1 MEQSMNRQS
10 ALLASVT
17 LGATVL
23 HMSPA
28 AAAAGP
34 NPQEIQLY
42 GGEIFGDRLTQRSI
56 SGSTP
61 RLNDSATFGGRYTVN
76 YTDMWGLQLSAGY
89 SPGRAGHVRS
99 GDSSLGVTTVDLD
112 GVWNFTPGYKIVG
125 YAVAGVGYAWADLD
139 RVILGSAGGTPATAT
154 TTDSNGY
161 TANAGL
167 GAKYYLTDNLFVD
180 LDSRYRYFS
189 KLVSNYGQG
198 VNTVETTL
206 GVGWL
211 F

>member
-1 MEQSMNRQS
+1 MNRQF
-10 ALLASVT
+10 ATLASLT
-17 LGATVL
+17 LAATAL
-23 HMSPA
+23 HMSA
-28 AAAAGP
+28 AAAAEGP
-34 NPQEIQLY
+34 NSQEIQVY
-42 GGEIFGDRLTQRSI
+42 GGEIFGDRLTERSI

-61 RLNDSATFGGRYTVN
+61 RLNDSATFGGRYTFN
-76 YTDMWGLQLSAGY
+76 YTDAWGVQLSAGY

-99 GDSSLGVTTVDLD
+99 GDSSLGVTTVDWD

-139 RVILGSAGGTPATAT
+139 RSIQGSVGGAPVTI
-154 TTDSNGY
+154 TDSNGY

-189 KLVSNYGQG
+189 RLVSNYGQG

-206 GVGWL
+206 GVGWR

>member
-1 MEQSMNRQS
+1 MNRQFS
-10 ALLASVT
+10 MLASVT
-17 LGATVL
+17 LGVTAL
-23 HMSPA
+23 HMSATA
-28 AAAAGP
+28 AADP
-34 NPQEIQLY
+34 SSQEIQLY
-42 GGEIFGDRLTQRSI
+42 GGEIFGDRLTERTI

-61 RLNDSATFGGRYTVN
+61 RLNDSVTFGGRYTFN
-76 YTDMWGLQLSAGY
+76 YTETWGVQLSAGY
-89 SPGRAGHVRS
+89 SPGRASHVSS
-99 GDSSLGVTTVDLD
+99 GDSSFGVTTVDLD
-112 GVWNFTPGYKIVG
+112 GVWNFTPGYKVVG

-139 RVILGSAGGTPATAT
+139 RAILGSGGGTPGII
-154 TTDSNGY
+154 TDSNGY

-189 KLVSNYGQG
+189 KLVNDQGQG

-206 GVGWL
+206 GVGWR

>member
-1 MEQSMNRQS
+1 MNRQFVT
-10 ALLASVT
+10 LASVT

-28 AAAAGP
+28 VAA
-34 NPQEIQLY
+34 NPTSQEIQLY
-42 GGEIFGDRLTQRSI
+42 GGEIFGDRLTQTTI

-61 RLNDSATFGGRYTVN
+61 RFNDSATFGGRYTVN
-76 YTDMWGLQLSAGY
+76 YTDTWGVQLSAGY

-99 GDSSLGVTTVDLD
+99 GDSSFGVTTVDVD

-125 YAVAGVGYAWADLD
+125 YAVAGVGYAWANLD
-139 RVILGSAGGTPATAT
+139 RAILGSVGGTPVTI
-154 TTDSNGY
+154 TDSNGY

-180 LDSRYRYFS
+180 LDTRYRYFS

-206 GVGWL
+206 GVGWK

>member
-1 MEQSMNRQS
+1 MEQAMNRQF
-10 ALLASVT
+10 ATLASVT

-28 AAAAGP
+28 EAAGP
-34 NPQEIQLY
+34 ASQEIQLY
-42 GGEIFGDRLTQRSI
+42 GGEIFGDRLTQTTI

-61 RLNDSATFGGRYTVN
+61 RFNDSATLGGRYTVN
-76 YTDMWGLQLSAGY
+76 YTDTWGVQLSAGY
-89 SPGRAGHVRS
+89 SPGRAGHVSS
-99 GDSSLGVTTVDLD
+99 GDSSFGVTTVDLD

-125 YAVAGVGYAWADLD
+125 YAVAGVGYAWTNLD
-139 RVILGSAGGTPATAT
+139 RAIQGSVGGTFT
-154 TTDSNGY
+154 TISDSNGY

-167 GAKYYLTDNLFVD
+167 GAKYYLTDTLFLD
-180 LDSRYRYFS
+180 LDTRYRYFS
-189 KLVSNYGQG
+189 KLVSNHGQG

-206 GVGWL
+206 GVGWK

>member
-1 MEQSMNRQS
+1 MEQSMNRQFS
-10 ALLASVT
+10 MLASIT
-17 LGATVL
+17 LGATAL
-23 HMSPA
+23 QMST

-34 NPQEIQLY
+34 SSQEIQVY
-42 GGEIFGDRLTQRSI
+42 GGEIFGDRLTQRTI

-61 RLNDSATFGGRYTVN
+61 RFNDSATFGGRFTLN
-76 YTDMWGLQLSAGY
+76 YTDTWGLQLSAGY

-99 GDSSLGVTTVDLD
+99 GDSSLGIRTVDLD

-139 RVILGSAGGTPATAT
+139 RAIQGSVGGLPVTL
-154 TTDSNGY
+154 TDSNGY

-198 VNTVETTL
+198 VNAVETTL
-206 GVGWL
+206 GVGWR

>member
-1 MEQSMNRQS
+1 MEQSMNRQF
-10 ALLASVT
+10 AMLASVT

-28 AAAAGP
+28 AAAGP
-34 NPQEIQLY
+34 TSQEIQLY
-42 GGEIFGDRLTQRSI
+42 GGEIFGDRLTQTTI

-61 RLNDSATFGGRYTVN
+61 RFNDSATLGGRYTVN
-76 YTDMWGLQLSAGY
+76 YTDTWGVQLSAGY

-99 GDSSLGVTTVDLD
+99 GDSSFGITTVDLD
-112 GVWNFTPGYKIVG
+112 GVWNFTPGYKVVG
-125 YAVAGVGYAWADLD
+125 YAVAGVGYAWANLD
-139 RVILGSAGGTPATAT
+139 REILGSVGGTPVTIS
-154 TTDSNGY
+154 DSNGY

-167 GAKYYLTDNLFVD
+167 GAKYYLTDNLFLD
-180 LDSRYRYFS
+180 LDTRYRYFS

-206 GVGWL
+206 GVGWR

>member
-1 MEQSMNRQS
+1 MKKQF

-23 HMSPA
+23 HMSS

-34 NPQEIQLY
+34 ASQEIQLY
-42 GGEIFGDRLTQRSI
+42 GGEIFGDRLTQTTI

-61 RLNDSATFGGRYTVN
+61 RFNDSATFGGRYNVN
-76 YTDMWGLQLSAGY
+76 YTDMWGVQLSAGY
-89 SPGRAGHVRS
+89 SPGHTGHVRS
-99 GDSSLGVTTVDLD
+99 GDSSLGVTTLDVD

-139 RVILGSAGGTPATAT
+139 RDIIGSVGGAPVTI
-154 TTDSNGY
+154 TDSNGY

-167 GAKYYLTDNLFVD
+167 GAKYYVTDNLFVD
-180 LDSRYRYFS
+180 LDTRYRYFS
-189 KLVSNYGQG
+189 KLVNNYGQG
-198 VNTVETTL
+198 LNTVETTL
-206 GVGWL
+206 GVGWR

>member
-1 MEQSMNRQS
+1 MNRQF
-10 ALLASVT
+10 AMLASVT

-28 AAAAGP
+28 AAADA
-34 NPQEIQLY
+34 NSQEIQLY
-42 GGEIFGDRLTQRSI
+42 GGEIFGDRLTQTTI

-61 RLNDSATFGGRYTVN
+61 RFNDSATLGGRYTVN
-76 YTDMWGLQLSAGY
+76 YTDTWGVQLSAGY

-99 GDSSLGVTTVDLD
+99 GDGSFGITTVDLD
-112 GVWNFTPGYKIVG
+112 GVWNFTPGYKVVG
-125 YAVAGVGYAWADLD
+125 YAVAGVGYAWANLD
-139 RVILGSAGGTPATAT
+139 REILGSVGGTPVTIS
-154 TTDSNGY
+154 DSNGY

-167 GAKYYLTDNLFVD
+167 GAKYYLTDNLFLD
-180 LDSRYRYFS
+180 LDTRYRYFS
-189 KLVSNYGQG
+189 KLVSNNGQG

-206 GVGWL
+206 GVGWK

>member
-1 MEQSMNRQS
+1 MEQSMNRQFVT
-10 ALLASVT
+10 LASVT

-28 AAAAGP
+28 VAA
-34 NPQEIQLY
+34 NPTSQEIQLY
-42 GGEIFGDRLTQRSI
+42 GGEIFGDRLTQTTI

-61 RLNDSATFGGRYTVN
+61 RFNDSATFGGRYTVN
-76 YTDMWGLQLSAGY
+76 YTDTWGVQLSAGY

-99 GDSSLGVTTVDLD
+99 GDSSFGVTTVDVD

-125 YAVAGVGYAWADLD
+125 YAVAGVGYAWANLD
-139 RVILGSAGGTPATAT
+139 RAILGSVGGTPVTI
-154 TTDSNGY
+154 TDSNGY

-180 LDSRYRYFS
+180 LDTRYRYFS

-206 GVGWL
+206 GVGWK

>member
-1 MEQSMNRQS
+1 MNRQF
-10 ALLASVT
+10 AMLASVT

-28 AAAAGP
+28 AAAGP
-34 NPQEIQLY
+34 TSQEIQLY
-42 GGEIFGDRLTQRSI
+42 GGEIFGDRLTQTTI

-61 RLNDSATFGGRYTVN
+61 RFNDSATLGGRYTVN
-76 YTDMWGLQLSAGY
+76 YTDTWGVQLSAGY

-99 GDSSLGVTTVDLD
+99 GDSSFGITTVDLD
-112 GVWNFTPGYKIVG
+112 GVWNFTPGYKVVG
-125 YAVAGVGYAWADLD
+125 YAVAGVGYAWANLD
-139 RVILGSAGGTPATAT
+139 REILGSVGGTPVTIS
-154 TTDSNGY
+154 DSNGY

-167 GAKYYLTDNLFVD
+167 GAKYYLTDNLFLD
-180 LDSRYRYFS
+180 LDTRYRYFS

-206 GVGWL
+206 GVGWK

>member
-1 MEQSMNRQS
+1 MEQSMNRQF

-28 AAAAGP
+28 AAAGP
-34 NPQEIQLY
+34 TSQEIQLY
-42 GGEIFGDRLTQRSI
+42 GGEIFGDRLAQTTI

-61 RLNDSATFGGRYTVN
+61 RFNDSATLGGRYTVN
-76 YTDMWGLQLSAGY
+76 YTDTWGVQLSAGY

-99 GDSSLGVTTVDLD
+99 GDSSFGITTVDLD
-112 GVWNFTPGYKIVG
+112 GVWNFTPGYKVVG
-125 YAVAGVGYAWADLD
+125 YAVAGVGYAWANLD
-139 RVILGSAGGTPATAT
+139 REILGSVGGTPVTI
-154 TTDSNGY
+154 TDSNGY

-167 GAKYYLTDNLFVD
+167 GAKYYLTDNLFLD
-180 LDSRYRYFS
+180 LDTRYRYFS

-206 GVGWL
+206 GVGWK

>member
-1 MEQSMNRQS
+1 MEQSMNRQF
-10 ALLASVT
+10 AMLASIT
-17 LGATVL
+17 LGATAL
-23 HMSPA
+23 QMST

-34 NPQEIQLY
+34 SSQEIQVY
-42 GGEIFGDRLTQRSI
+42 GGEIFGDRLTQRTI

-61 RLNDSATFGGRYTVN
+61 RFNDSATFGGRFTLN
-76 YTDMWGLQLSAGY
+76 YTDTWGLQLSAGY

-99 GDSSLGVTTVDLD
+99 GDSSLGIRTVDLD

-139 RVILGSAGGTPATAT
+139 RAIQGSVGGLPVTL
-154 TTDSNGY
+154 TDSNCY

-198 VNTVETTL
+198 VNAVETTL
-206 GVGWL
+206 GVGWR

>member
-1 MEQSMNRQS
+1 MEQSMKRQS

-28 AAAAGP
+28 AAADT
-34 NPQEIQLY
+34 NSQEIQLY
-42 GGEIFGDRLTQRSI
+42 GGEIFGDRLTQTTI

-61 RLNDSATFGGRYTVN
+61 RFNDSATFGGRYTVN
-76 YTDMWGLQLSAGY
+76 YTDTWGVQLSAGY
-89 SPGRAGHVRS
+89 SPGRVGHVRS
-99 GDSSLGVTTVDLD
+99 GNSSFGVTTLDLD

-125 YAVAGVGYAWADLD
+125 YAVAGVGYAWANLD
-139 RVILGSAGGTPATAT
+139 RAILGSVGGAPVTI
-154 TTDSNGY
+154 TDSNGY

-189 KLVSNYGQG
+189 KLVSNHGQG

-206 GVGWL
+206 GVGWR

>member
-1 MEQSMNRQS
+1 MEQSMKRQS

-28 AAAAGP
+28 AAADA
-34 NPQEIQLY
+34 NSQEIQLY

-76 YTDMWGLQLSAGY
+76 YTDTWGAQLSAGY
-89 SPGRAGHVRS
+89 SPGRAGHVPS
-99 GDSSLGVTTVDLD
+99 GDSSFGVTTVDLD

-125 YAVAGVGYAWADLD
+125 YAVAGVGYAWASLD
-139 RVILGSAGGTPATAT
+139 RAIQGSAGGATPVTI
-154 TTDSNGY
+154 TDSSGY

-189 KLVSNYGQG
+189 KLVSNHGQG

-206 GVGWL
+206 GVGWR

>member
-28 AAAAGP
+28 AAAGA
-34 NPQEIQLY
+34 NSQEIQLY
-42 GGEIFGDRLTQRSI
+42 GGEIFGDRLTQRTI

-61 RLNDSATFGGRYTVN
+61 RFNDSATFGGRYTVN
-76 YTDMWGLQLSAGY
+76 YTDRWGVQLSAGY

-99 GDSSLGVTTVDLD
+99 GDSSFGVTTVDLD

-125 YAVAGVGYAWADLD
+125 YAVAGVGYAWANLD
-139 RVILGSAGGTPATAT
+139 QAILGSVGGPPVTI
-154 TTDSNGY
+154 TDSNGY

-180 LDSRYRYFS
+180 LDTRYRYFS

-206 GVGWL
+206 GVGWR

>member
-1 MEQSMNRQS
+1 MEQSMNRQFS
-10 ALLASVT
+10 LLASVT
-17 LGATVL
+17 LGATML

-28 AAAAGP
+28 AAAGP
-34 NPQEIQLY
+34 ASQEIQLY
-42 GGEIFGDRLTQRSI
+42 GGEIFGDRLTQTTI

-61 RLNDSATFGGRYTVN
+61 RFNNSATFGGRYTVN
-76 YTDMWGLQLSAGY
+76 HTDMWGVQLSAGY

-99 GDSSLGVTTVDLD
+99 GDSSFGVTTVDLD

-125 YAVAGVGYAWADLD
+125 YAVAGVGYAWANLD
-139 RVILGSAGGTPATAT
+139 RAILGSAGGTPVTIS
-154 TTDSNGY
+154 DSNGY
-161 TANAGL
+161 AANAGL

-180 LDSRYRYFS
+180 LDTRYRYFS

-198 VNTVETTL
+198 LNTVETTL
-206 GVGWL
+206 GVGWR

>member
-1 MEQSMNRQS
+1 MNRQFAML
-10 ALLASVT
+10 ALVT

-23 HMSPA
+23 RMSPA
-28 AAAAGP
+28 AAAGP
-34 NPQEIQLY
+34 APQEIQLY
-42 GGEIFGDRLTQRSI
+42 GGEIFGDRLTQTTI

-61 RLNDSATFGGRYTVN
+61 RFNDSATFGGRYTVN
-76 YTDMWGLQLSAGY
+76 YTDTWGVQLSAGY

-99 GDSSLGVTTVDLD
+99 GNSSFGLTTLDLD

-125 YAVAGVGYAWADLD
+125 YAVAGVGYASANLD
-139 RVILGSAGGTPATAT
+139 RAILGSAGGTPVTI
-154 TTDSNGY
+154 TDSNGY

-189 KLVSNYGQG
+189 KLVSNHGQG

-206 GVGWL
+206 GVGWR

>member
-1 MEQSMNRQS
+1 MEQSMNRQF

-28 AAAAGP
+28 VAAGP
-34 NPQEIQLY
+34 ASQEIQLY
-42 GGEIFGDRLTQRSI
+42 GGEIFGDRLTQTTI

-61 RLNDSATFGGRYTVN
+61 RFNDSATVGGRYTVN
-76 YTDMWGLQLSAGY
+76 YTDTWGLQLSAGY
-89 SPGRAGHVRS
+89 SPGRTGHVSS
-99 GDSSLGVTTVDLD
+99 GDSSFGVTTLDLD
-112 GVWNFTPGYKIVG
+112 GVWSFTPSYKIVG
-125 YAVAGVGYAWADLD
+125 YAVAGVGYAWANLD
-139 RVILGSAGGTPATAT
+139 REILGSVAGRPVTI
-154 TTDSNGY
+154 TDSSNGY

-167 GAKYYLTDNLFVD
+167 GAKYYLTDTLFLD
-180 LDSRYRYFS
+180 LDTRYRYFS

-206 GVGWL
+206 GVGWK

>member
-1 MEQSMNRQS
+1 MEQSMNRQFS
-10 ALLASVT
+10 MLAPIT
-17 LGATVL
+17 LGAMAL
-23 HMSPA
+23 HMSTA
-28 AAAAGP
+28 TAAGP
-34 NPQEIQLY
+34 SLQEIQLY
-42 GGEIFGDRLTQRSI
+42 GGEIFGDRLTERTI

-76 YTDMWGLQLSAGY
+76 YTDTWGVQLSAGY

-99 GDSSLGVTTVDLD
+99 GDNSLGITTVDLD
-112 GVWNFTPGYKIVG
+112 GVWNFTPGYKVVG

-139 RVILGSAGGTPATAT
+139 RAIQGSVGGAPATI
-154 TTDSNGY
+154 TDSDGY

-206 GVGWL
+206 GVGWR

>member
-1 MEQSMNRQS
+1 MEQAMNRQF
-10 ALLASVT
+10 AMLASVT

-28 AAAAGP
+28 AAASP
-34 NPQEIQLY
+34 TSQEIQLY
-42 GGEIFGDRLTQRSI
+42 GGEIFGDRLTQTTI

-61 RLNDSATFGGRYTVN
+61 RFNDSATLGGRYTVN
-76 YTDMWGLQLSAGY
+76 YTDTWGVQLSAGY

-99 GDSSLGVTTVDLD
+99 GDGSFGITTVDLD
-112 GVWNFTPGYKIVG
+112 GVWNFTPGYKVVG
-125 YAVAGVGYAWADLD
+125 YAVAGVGYAWANLD
-139 RVILGSAGGTPATAT
+139 REILGSVGGTPVTIS
-154 TTDSNGY
+154 DSNGY

-167 GAKYYLTDNLFVD
+167 GAKYYLTDNLFLD
-180 LDSRYRYFS
+180 LDTRYRYFS
-189 KLVSNYGQG
+189 KLVSNNGQG

-206 GVGWL
+206 GVGWK

>member
-1 MEQSMNRQS
+1 MEQSMNRQFS
-10 ALLASVT
+10 LLASVT

-28 AAAAGP
+28 AAADPAS
-34 NPQEIQLY
+34 QEIQLY
-42 GGEIFGDRLTQRSI
+42 GGEIFGDRLTQTTI

-61 RLNDSATFGGRYTVN
+61 RFNDSATFGGRYTVN
-76 YTDMWGLQLSAGY
+76 YTDTWGVQLSAGY

-99 GDSSLGVTTVDLD
+99 GDSSLGVTTVDVD
-112 GVWNFTPGYKIVG
+112 GVWTFTPGYKIVG

-139 RVILGSAGGTPATAT
+139 RAILGSAGGTPVTI
-154 TTDSNGY
+154 TDSNGY

-167 GAKYYLTDNLFVD
+167 GAKYYLTDTLFVD
-180 LDSRYRYFS
+180 LDTRYRYFS
-189 KLVSNYGQG
+189 RLVSNYGQG
-198 VNTVETTL
+198 LNTVETTL
-206 GVGWL
+206 GVGWR